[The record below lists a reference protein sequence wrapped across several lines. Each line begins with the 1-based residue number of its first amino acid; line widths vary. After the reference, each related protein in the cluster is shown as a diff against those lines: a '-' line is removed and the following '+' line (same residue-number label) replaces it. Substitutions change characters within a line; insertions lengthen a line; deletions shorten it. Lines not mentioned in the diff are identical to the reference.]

1 MVAFQNSR
9 PFWGH
14 VFHQE
19 NHINGSSNELIV
31 NTEAHIP
38 QPTLAQ
44 SFEFSNPL
52 SMALPSEESNTTRS
66 VTTKETLN
74 DAKIAHDAIA
84 ANSTATGAINHRE
97 SAIPNAQKKPNVLF
111 IMADDLRPQLGL
123 YGHRAYTPNLDA
135 LAERGTTFERA
146 YAQITVRN
154 KMFSQINTC

>member
-1 MVAFQNSR
+1 
-9 PFWGH
+9 
-14 VFHQE
+14 
-19 NHINGSSNELIV
+19 
-31 NTEAHIP
+31 
-38 QPTLAQ
+38 
-44 SFEFSNPL
+44 
-52 SMALPSEESNTTRS
+52 MALPSEESNTTRS

-97 SAIPNAQKKPNVLF
+97 SAIPTAQKKPNVLF